1 MRMNEKLDTARA
13 NGSGASG
20 ASGIARP
27 GASSAASA
35 QGITRRG
42 FIAGAAIAGV
52 NIALFGLSG
61 CAPSASAGGENGQ
74 FKAGTYTGIGQ
85 GKFAPITVEVT
96 FGESSIESV
105 NVIDHEET
113 KYISD
118 TALETIPA
126 AIVEHQSLG
135 VDTIAGAT
143 LTSTAIIAACEDCVK
158 QAGGSASKLK
168 GNYEKPAP
176 STEVVELEA
185 DIVIVGAGASG
196 TVAAVNAARLGA
208 KKVVV
213 LEKSC
218 NVGGNALV
226 SGGYLEYVH
235 APEDLREEMT
245 DNYTA
250 ELEANVAAAADIMPA
265 ADLEK
270 LKADIEAW
278 KASGSTKVFDS
289 VELHALQY
297 AIQGEG
303 AYADMLISG
312 QHIAELDDWLATSGF
327 EFKPLVGIVGY
338 SWPRWTSSVNGTC
351 GQGYFEFY
359 TSMIDENDYP
369 VEIYLNTPAREL
381 ITDGGTVTGVV
392 AQGADGTT
400 YRVSA
405 EKGVILATGGFS
417 GNPDMLREYNT
428 RWDWDPKQIIPTTN
442 AFGHTGDGIEMALA
456 LGGATA
462 AMDTQMPFPFADCK
476 NSTDETTVG
485 DDIDCPI
492 VNKEGKRFMNEVLD
506 RFTMTEHIMAQ
517 PDQMMFMIS
526 DKDTCWID
534 GEVNRYGRNV
544 ENLINQG
551 QLYRADTLEGLAELM
566 GVDAATFAQTIE
578 QYNEYARQGE
588 DLDFGRTNF
597 TEHSPIENP
606 PFYASPRTW
615 AMHITVGG
623 LVVDSATDYT
633 VIGEDGN
640 RIEGLHAIGET
651 TLGSCGIGVQGEG
664 YAIAQALFG

>member
-1 MRMNEKLDTARA
+1 MKNETRTSE
-13 NGSGASG
+13 GVQASCV
-20 ASGIARP
+20 R
-27 GASSAASA
+27 
-35 QGITRRG
+35 GITRRG
-42 FIAGAAIAGV
+42 FVAGAAIAGA

-61 CAPSASAGGENGQ
+61 CAPNASAGGENGQ
-74 FKAGTYTGIGQ
+74 FEAGTYTGVGQ
-85 GKFAPITVEVT
+85 GKFAPVTVEVT
-96 FGESSIESV
+96 FSESSIESV
-105 NVIDHEET
+105 NVVDHEET

-118 TALETIPA
+118 TALETVPA
-126 AIVEHQSLG
+126 AIVEYQSLS

-143 LTSTAIIAACEDCVK
+143 LTSTAIVAACEDCVK

-168 GNYEKPAP
+168 DNYEKPAP
-176 STEVVELEA
+176 STEVVDLEA
-185 DIVIVGAGASG
+185 DVVIVGAGASG

-208 KKVVV
+208 KKVIV

-235 APEDLREEMT
+235 APEDLRETMT

-250 ELEANVAAAADIMPA
+250 ELEANIEAAADIMPA

-270 LKADIEAW
+270 LRADIDAW

-297 AIQGEG
+297 ALQGEG
-303 AYADMLISG
+303 AYADMLIAA
-312 QHIAELDDWLATSGF
+312 QHIDELDGWLAESGF

-359 TSMIDENDYP
+359 TDMIDKNAYP
-369 VEIYLNTPAREL
+369 VEIYLNTPASEL
-381 ITDGGTVTGVV
+381 ITEGDTVIGVV

-400 YRVSA
+400 YRVVG
-405 EKGVILATGGFS
+405 EKGVVLATGGFS
-417 GNPDMLREYNT
+417 GNPAMLREYNT

-442 AFGHTGDGIEMALA
+442 AFGHTGDGIAMALSV
-456 LGGATA
+456 GGTA
-462 AMDTQMPFPFADCK
+462 EAMDVQMPFPFADCK

-534 GEVNRYGRNV
+534 GEFNRYGRNV
-544 ENLINQG
+544 ENLIGQG
-551 QLYRADTLEGLAELM
+551 QLYRADTLEKLAGLM
-566 GVDAATFAQTIE
+566 GVDAATFTAEIE
-578 QYNEYARQGE
+578 RYNDFARSGA
-588 DLDFGRTNF
+588 DTDFGRTNF

-623 LVVDSATDYT
+623 LLVDSATDYT
-633 VIGEDGN
+633 VLDEAGN
-640 RIEGLHAIGET
+640 RIAGLHAIGET

-664 YAIAQALFG
+664 YAIAQALFA

>member
-1 MRMNEKLDTARA
+1 MRMNEKLDTAKA
-13 NGSGASG
+13 NASGASG
-20 ASGIARP
+20 ASGIARS
-27 GASSAASA
+27 GASDAASA

-245 DNYTA
+245 DNYTV

-369 VEIYLNTPAREL
+369 VEIHLNTPAREL
-381 ITDGGTVTGVV
+381 ISDDGTVTGVV

-417 GNPDMLREYNT
+417 GNPDMLREHNT

-551 QLYRADTLEGLAELM
+551 QLFRADTLEELAALM
-566 GVDAATFAQTIE
+566 GVDAGTFVETIE

-588 DLDFGRTNF
+588 DPDFGRTNF